1 MMLQSPP
8 ALVSFSREVLVNL
21 LELDPKISE
30 TQVVVNVYT

>member
-21 LELDPKISE
+21 LELDPKVSE
-30 TQVVVNVYT
+30 TQVVANVCT